1 MVLICF
7 LFASLHRHG
16 CKAAML
22 PLVTQAGAYS

>member
-7 LFASLHRHG
+7 LSSSVHCHG

-22 PLVTQAGAYS
+22 PLVTRAAAYS